1 MEARRVVGSIVAAVL
16 MIVLVPLGAF
26 AQTGKIEGTVLDAG
40 TKEPL
45 AGANVIVE
53 GTTLTATTGSD
64 GSYVITPV
72 PAGEHTLI
80 ASMMGYKKLTK
91 SVRVRPGETTTVN
104 FELKETVFELE
115 KVVVT
120 ATRIETPVKDLP
132 ASVSVI
138 TGGDIEK
145 IHTKTLDD
153 ALNTIPGV
161 SPERYKGFGTTTG
174 HMGVYMRGTGDASRT
189 LVLKDGVPLNDLHYG
204 KTDLWNTFSS
214 CDVERIEV
222 LRGAASALYGSS
234 AMGGVINIISR
245 PPRERARA
253 GLKFDYGSRG
263 TLIASGNYSKVF
275 FDRLGLSISAEK
287 KKTEGYKYYEAEKWK
302 DYYKETT
309 TDLLNVALRVDWRL
323 KEGSILKLELERNEE
338 KPVVTTSTRYEIQN
352 ITDRVTLGYR
362 GSAGKTMYKATAWAY
377 KRDASTTALKYN
389 KSTKAHDKPYYTSD
403 IPSDGWGF
411 MGQVSRTI
419 KGHSLT
425 FGADLQGGKV
435 ETNYDYAGKGLRFY
449 TGRANLYSMF
459 VHDEI
464 SLLGGKVALSLG
476 ARYDWWKH
484 TEGRFT
490 DETTGK
496 LIEIDYPDKA
506 NSAFSPKAGMVYR
519 PREEIRFRASF
530 GTGFKA
536 PGIYYLYRSGPH
548 GPRKFDVGNPD
559 LKPEKMTHSIDIGFD
574 IRPIEELQ
582 ATFTY
587 YNSSFKD
594 FIYKKTLSEEEIPP
608 YFHPEPGQ
616 EVLQPVNVGRV
627 DIHGYE
633 AGIKVD
639 LHPHWS
645 ILANYTYNRSIIKE
659 HELAP
664 ELEGN
669 YLAKTPEY
677 RFNFGLTYDNP
688 KVFRASATFRNVG
701 PRFYDEKNEKRLEG
715 YSVWD
720 LKISRVLFGGLE
732 LSLSVDNLTDEKYK
746 MSWYY
751 LAPPR
756 TIMVGLAYKY

>member
-1 MEARRVVGSIVAAVL
+1 MRRYLTSIVGAVL
-16 MIVLVPLGAF
+16 MIALAPAGAS
-26 AQTGKIEGTVLDAG
+26 AQAGRIEGTVTDAE

-45 AGANVIVE
+45 AGANVVVE
-53 GTTLTATTGSD
+53 GTTLRATTGAD

-72 PAGEHTLI
+72 PAGEYTLI
-80 ASMMGYKKLTK
+80 ASMKGYKKLTK

-104 FELKETVFELE
+104 FELEETIFELE

-120 ATRIETPVKDLP
+120 ATRTETPVKDLP

-138 TGGDIEK
+138 TEDDIEK

-153 ALNTIPGV
+153 VLNIIPGV

-174 HMGVYMRGTGDASRT
+174 HMGVCMRGTGHASRT

-204 KTDLWNTFSS
+204 TVDLWNTLSS
-214 CDVERIEV
+214 CNVERIEV
-222 LRGAASALYGSS
+222 VRGAASALYGSS

-245 PPRERARA
+245 PPRKRARA
-253 GLKFDYGSRG
+253 GLRFEYGSRG

-287 KKTEGYKYYEAEKWK
+287 KRSEGYKYYEAERWK

-309 TDLLNVALRVDWRL
+309 TDLLNAALRVDWRL

-352 ITDRVTLGYR
+352 IIDRVTLGYR

-425 FGADLQGGKV
+425 FGADLQGAKV
-435 ETNYDYAGKGLRFY
+435 ETSYDYAGKGLRFY
-449 TGRANLYSMF
+449 TGKVSLYSIF

-464 SLLGGKVALSLG
+464 SLLKGKVVLSLG

-484 TEGRFT
+484 TKGRFI

-496 LIEIDYPDKA
+496 LIEIDYPERG
-506 NSAFSPKAGMVYR
+506 NSAFSPKAGIVYR
-519 PREEIRFRASF
+519 PREEIRFRVSF

-559 LKPEKMTHSIDIGFD
+559 LKPERMTHSIDIGFD

-616 EVLQPVNVGRV
+616 EVIQPVNVGRV

-645 ILANYTYNRSIIKE
+645 IFANYTYNRSIIKE

-664 ELEGN
+664 ELEGKK
-669 YLAKTPEY
+669 LRKTPEY

-688 KVFRASATFRNVG
+688 KLFRATATFRNVG

-756 TIMVGLAYKY
+756 TIMVGLTYKY